1 MRMTRAELDKSLEL
15 HQKWLDNSPEGR
27 RLHLHDIDL
36 HDVNLPDTNLISAD
50 FYGTNLSGVNFYGT
64 NLSNANLYDTNLSSA
79 DLKGANLYGTVLY
92 GVNLDGADLRWVN
105 WHEAKGLKVYEAQLN
120 SSREN
125 AQLVYIPSLD
135 VATTGCWQGSWKDT
149 KERVDKVYKN
159 TDAAIYKKY
168 QLAFKYI
175 EEQIDADRKS

>member
-15 HQKWLDNSPEGR
+15 HQKWLDNYPGGR
-27 RLHLHDIDL
+27 RLHLYDVDL
-36 HDVNLPDTNLISAD
+36 HDVDLHD
-50 FYGTNLSGVNFYGT
+50 T
-64 NLSNANLYDTNLSSA
+64 NLSNANLYDTNLSGA
-79 DLKGANLYGTVLY
+79 DLSGANLHGADLS
-92 GVNLDGADLRWVN
+92 GVNLHGANLVWVN
-105 WHEAKGLKVYEAQLN
+105 WHEAKGLKIYEAQLN

-125 AQLVYIPSLD
+125 AQLVYIPSFD

-175 EEQIDADRKS
+175 EEQIDADYGN